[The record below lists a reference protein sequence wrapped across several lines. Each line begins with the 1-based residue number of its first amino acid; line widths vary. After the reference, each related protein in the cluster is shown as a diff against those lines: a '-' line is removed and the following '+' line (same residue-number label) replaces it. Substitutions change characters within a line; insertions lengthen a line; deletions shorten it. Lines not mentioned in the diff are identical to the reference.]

1 MSTSFSKSYVIA
13 IAATVFGAAGAWLAI
28 SAGAK
33 VAWLSGV
40 IAVWVVESARMMKRM
55 ARSDDETSSIGA
67 FDSINDALRAL
78 SENIGT
84 VPANYIQ
91 DVVRELEQIK
101 SLVADTV
108 DLLGASFT
116 NLEQLSRGEQ
126 ELVSST
132 IRRMAPE
139 VTDQDGRRRDIQSM
153 VNDASQV
160 LSDFIELVVDM
171 SKSSILLVGKIDD
184 IAAKTEVIFKLLD
197 GIKSLADQT
206 NLLALNASIEAA
218 RAGDAGR
225 GFAVVASEVRTLAQR
240 SNDFND
246 QIIAH
251 IESAK
256 STIEDAT
263 RIVGTIASKD
273 MSKAI
278 SAKGNVDEMLKEI
291 ASINDIMADN
301 LRQIT
306 GFGESISENVSTAV
320 RSLQFED
327 LINQIIVHADAHLSE
342 LRAVLEE
349 ANVDLARLKGGEYDR
364 APDIKLV
371 LTALNSRLSEA
382 RNLRMEKIHKTVTQS
397 SMKSGGVEIF

>member
-349 ANVDLARLKGGEYDR
+349 AKVDLARLKGGEYDR